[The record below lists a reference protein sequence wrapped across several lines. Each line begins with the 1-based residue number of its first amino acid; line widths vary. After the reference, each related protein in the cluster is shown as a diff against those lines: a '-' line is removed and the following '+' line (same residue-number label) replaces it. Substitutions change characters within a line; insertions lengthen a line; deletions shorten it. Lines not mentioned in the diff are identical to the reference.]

1 LKFFSIPSRYRMHY
15 FCSQYFTAMKI
26 VLIGYMASGK
36 STLSKAL
43 SQAWGLK
50 RLDLDQII
58 EEEEGKS
65 IREIIFQKGELYF
78 RKKERATLEKIL
90 KDDNFVLA
98 SGGGTPCYYENM
110 NLINANSTSVYL
122 KQTIPVLYNRLQKDR
137 SDRPLL
143 AHLIDEDLK
152 EYIAKHLFER
162 SQYYEQAIL
171 TLDAKKIGEDSYLS
185 EMNRLLK

>member
-1 LKFFSIPSRYRMHY
+1 
-15 FCSQYFTAMKI
+15 MKI

-58 EEEEGKS
+58 EEE
-65 IREIIFQKGELYF
+65 KGELYF

-171 TLDAKKIGEDSYLS
+171 TLDSKKIGEDSYLS

>member
-1 LKFFSIPSRYRMHY
+1 
-15 FCSQYFTAMKI
+15 MKI

-65 IREIIFQKGELYF
+65 IREIIFEKGELYF

-171 TLDAKKIGEDSYLS
+171 TLDSKKIGEDSYLS